1 MRAWNGA
8 NTASDQ
14 LRVNYSLNGRKS
26 SDLDG
31 RDTEAHSTVHGVV
44 FAIFCPG
51 PAVSRPIRAGG
62 ASKARVNARAE
73 APRRVRDTGALAR
86 TYRRPAPRNTIRA
99 GDRPVC
105 NRACGRSRPV
115 VSRSPRR

>member
-8 NTASDQ
+8 NAAPDQ
-14 LRVNYSLNGRKS
+14 LRAHYSLNGRKS
-26 SDLDG
+26 TDVNG
-31 RDTEAHSTVHGVV
+31 REHGAHSTVHGVV

-62 ASKARVNARAE
+62 ASKTRVNARAE

-86 TYRRPAPRNTIRA
+86 TYLRPGPRNTIRA
-99 GDRPVC
+99 
-105 NRACGRSRPV
+105 
-115 VSRSPRR
+115 